1 MEASARGGCAHPR
14 LGFSRRPAG
23 SAGGHHF
30 FRRPSPNANINMT
43 SPARPACAFVL
54 QMGALLAPSKPRQPP
69 PRGSAGSSRP
79 PRVAS
84 RQENCCPLRTRLPP
98 SRSPQRVTAKWRL
111 RPSKM
116 AAGEELPNLIRPWE
130 LPPRAPAS
138 SSAPR
143 VVFGAC
149 TQQLGLTCCL
159 PELEAWGSPRGT
171 CRGFG
176 VDIHNTEDLIPAHSC
191 PRLYSRNN

>member
-116 AAGEELPNLIRPWE
+116 AAGEELPNLIRYSNCVWLALPQSYHCEDWQHSVE
-130 LPPRAPAS
+130 SCSLFSTKPLPVPPR
-138 SSAPR
+138 
-143 VVFGAC
+143 
-149 TQQLGLTCCL
+149 
-159 PELEAWGSPRGT
+159 
-171 CRGFG
+171 
-176 VDIHNTEDLIPAHSC
+176 
-191 PRLYSRNN
+191 